1 MMGHSSP
8 EITMR
13 RYIIGYIEA
22 DKNVMEFFKKE
33 DKERETISPRDE
45 AKGRETT
52 SPSDADR

>member
-33 DKERETISPRDE
+33 DKERETISPR
-45 AKGRETT
+45 
-52 SPSDADR
+52 